1 MSLRRRLSWLLAS
14 LLLFIPMLGSGIIA
28 QSTGNKA
35 VGSSAAAQDDP
46 DFARAVKEWTTKP
59 EFSSPLVDHLPKVAG
74 VPSPKDVLGHH
85 IGEPKKLTY
94 YGDIVK
100 YFRALAAAS
109 PRVKVISIGK
119 SNEGRDLVVVFVGAD
134 ESIKNLETYRGY
146 LAQLADPRKVTDAQA
161 KEVIA
166 KAKPIYHLSGG
177 LHSGEVGPSE
187 MLMELAYRIAT
198 EDSSLVQQIRDN
210 VIVSITPV
218 ADPDGRDRNVDWYY
232 KYGINEVEGRTTGAG
247 VPYWGKYVFHDDN
260 RDINYSQVEMRA
272 LLDWYLQWHPPI
284 MHDLHQ
290 AQTLLYTFS
299 GQAPQNPNLDPILY
313 GELPAM
319 ANFEMSQMTK
329 YGMPGVWTHGFVDMW
344 SPGYLAFMS
353 SNHNGMIRMYEI
365 QGFSGAN
372 TQKMRLGNPNGTGV
386 NGVGGAAAA
395 GGGRGGTPA
404 AGAAGP
410 GATADPA
417 AAAAGRGNQATRD
430 WFRPLPATGEFDWS
444 LRNNTNYGET
454 GVLTALQY
462 TSQFPKI
469 ILENFYVKSRN
480 SVATGHKETV
490 AGYVIPS
497 GQRDMTRV
505 ERLVNLLRLQGI
517 EIGRATSEV
526 KLSDGTFPAGSF
538 VVKRDQPYSRLVKTL
553 LEKQVYPDPNL
564 RTYDD
569 TSWTMG
575 LMSHAEVKEIL
586 DKKIFDVA
594 VEPVNETEIHLA
606 GSLAGTGSTIA
617 VAHYGSNN
625 MITLRYR
632 LKDLKIQ
639 AAEKEFKHG
648 DVTFP
653 AGSFVIAGD
662 AARVKSEVEKLG
674 LTAVALPAA
683 PQVAL
688 HDLDLPRLAVYSIW
702 GNTQEIGWVRYAL
715 DRFEVPYDLIFKER
729 VKKGDLK
736 GAYDLIV
743 LPNQGGS
750 GKRLVFDI
758 ENRGQPIAY
767 TKSERFKN
775 LGMYGESDDI
785 TGGMGLEGVAEF
797 ERFVKAGGVLVTLG
811 TASYFPAE
819 FGVAPKVDAARTSG
833 QFYAPGPIIDA
844 EILKPEHPIFY
855 GYDKKVVPV
864 RYGNGPLLSVPTGAN
879 PFDGPP
885 VTPPPPAQSI
895 LMRYPGGDDHV
906 LSGLMRGAN
915 EVRNRAAI
923 VDEPSGKG
931 RVIMFAGNPCYR
943 WQNFGEFNML
953 FNTVLNFNDI
963 KTEAPKTTATDNPA
977 R

>member
-1 MSLRRRLSWLLAS
+1 MSEWCRPARLLVAAGAIALAVS
-14 LLLFIPMLGSGIIA
+14 TAVSA
-28 QSTGNKA
+28 QSSAKKA
-35 VGSSAAAQDDP
+35 VIANDE
-46 DFARAVKEWTTKP
+46 DFAKSVKEWTTRP
-59 EFSSPLVDHLPKVAG
+59 DFTSPLVDHLPKVAG
-74 VPSPKDVLGHH
+74 VPSPKEVLGHH

-94 YGDIVK
+94 YEDILK
-100 YFRALAAAS
+100 YYRALAAAS
-109 PRVKVISIGK
+109 PRVKVVSIGK
-119 SNEGRDLVVVFVGAD
+119 SNEHRDLVVVFVGSD
-134 ESIKNLETYRGY
+134 ESVKNLEQYRSY
-146 LAQLADPRKVTDAQA
+146 LAQLADPRTITPAQA
-161 KEVIA
+161 TQVIA

-187 MLMELAYRIAT
+187 MLMELAYRLVT
-198 EDSSLVQQIRDN
+198 EDSPIINAIRDN

-232 KYGINEVEGRTTGAG
+232 RYGINEAEGRTTGAG

-313 GELPAM
+313 GELPMM
-319 ANFEMSQMTK
+319 ANFEMAQMAK
-329 YGMPGVWTHGFVDMW
+329 YGMPGVWTHGYVDMW

-365 QGFSGAN
+365 QGTSGAN
-372 TQKMRLGNPNGTGV
+372 TTKMRLGNPSGSGANGTG
-386 NGVGGAAAA
+386 GAAPSS
-395 GGGRGGTPA
+395 GRG
-404 AGAAGP
+404 AGP
-410 GATADPA
+410 GVQPDA
-417 AAAAGRGNQATRD
+417 AAITAGRSNQAQRD
-430 WFRPLPATGEFDWS
+430 WFRPWPATGEFDWS
-444 LRNNTNYGET
+444 LRNNTNYAET

-462 TSQFPKI
+462 TSQFSKV

-480 SVATGHKETV
+480 SIETGRKETV
-490 AGYVIPS
+490 AGYVIPA

-505 ERLVNLLRLQGI
+505 ERLVNMLRMQGI
-517 EIGRATSEV
+517 EVGRASAEV
-526 KLSDGTFPAGSF
+526 KLQEGAFPAGSF
-538 VVKRDQPYSRLVKTL
+538 IVKRDQPYSRLAKIL
-553 LEKQVYPDPNL
+553 LEKQVYPDATS

-569 TSWTMG
+569 ASWTMG
-575 LMSHAEVKEIL
+575 LMSHAEVKEVA
-586 DKKIFDVA
+586 DKKILDVA
-594 VEPVNETEIHLA
+594 VTPVAEKEIHIP
-606 GSLAGTGSTIA
+606 GSLTGSGATFA
-617 VAHYGSNN
+617 VAHFGSNN

-632 LKDLKIQ
+632 LRELKVQ
-639 AAEKEFKHG
+639 AAEAEFKQG

-653 AGSFVIAGD
+653 AGSFIVSGD
-662 AARVKSEVEKLG
+662 GARVKSEVEKLG
-674 LTAVALPAA
+674 LTAVALTAT
-683 PQVAL
+683 PQVAM
-688 HDLDLPRLAVYSIW
+688 HDVDLPRIAMYSMW
-702 GNTQEIGWVRYAL
+702 GNTQEVGWVRYAF
-715 DRFEVPYDLIFKER
+715 DKFEIPFDLIYKER

-736 GAYDLIV
+736 AAYDVVI
-743 LPNQGGS
+743 LPMQGGS
-750 GKRLVFDI
+750 GKRIVFDI
-758 ENRGQPIAY
+758 ENRGQPIEY
-767 TKSERFKN
+767 KKSDKFKY

-797 ERFVKAGGVLVTLG
+797 EKFVKAGGVLVTLG

-819 FGVAPKVDAARTSG
+819 FGLAPRVDASRPTA

-855 GYDKKVVPV
+855 GYDKKTIPV
-864 RYGNGPLLSVPTGAN
+864 RYGNGPLLNVQTGFN
-879 PFDGPP
+879 PFADGAPAGPP
-885 VTPPPPAQSI
+885 PTPNSV

-915 EVRNRAAI
+915 EIRNRAAI

-931 RVIMFAGNPCYR
+931 RVILFAGNPCYR

-963 KTEAPKTTATDNPA
+963 KTEPPRGTATAPQ
-977 R
+977 

>member
-1 MSLRRRLSWLLAS
+1 MSLRRRLSWLFAS
-14 LLLFIPMLGSGIIA
+14 LVLLIPMLGSGIIA
-28 QSTGNKA
+28 QSAANKA
-35 VGSSAAAQDDP
+35 VGASATPTDDA
-46 DFARAVKEWTTKP
+46 DFARAVKEWTTRP

-94 YGDIVK
+94 YADIVK
-100 YFRALAAAS
+100 YYRALAAAT
-109 PRVKVISIGK
+109 PRVNVISIGK

-134 ESIKNLETYRGY
+134 ESIKNLESYRGY
-146 LAQLADPRKVTDAQA
+146 LGQLADPRTLTDEQA
-161 KEVIA
+161 KDVIA

-187 MLMELAYRIAT
+187 MLMELAYRLAT
-198 EDSSLVQQIRDN
+198 EDSALVKQIRDN

-232 KYGINEVEGRTTGAG
+232 KYGIHETEGRTTGAG

-372 TQKMRLGNPNGTGV
+372 TQKMRLGNPNGTGA
-386 NGVGGAAAA
+386 NGVGGGAT
-395 GGGRGGTPA
+395 GGGRGGP
-404 AGAAGP
+404 P
-410 GATADPA
+410 PADPA
-417 AAAAGRGNQATRD
+417 AAAAGRGSQATRD

-480 SVATGHKETV
+480 SVETGRKETV
-490 AGYVIPS
+490 AGYVIPA

-526 KLSDGTFPAGSF
+526 KLSEGTFPAGSF
-538 VVKRDQPYSRLVKTL
+538 VIKRDQPYSRLAKTL
-553 LEKQVYPDPNL
+553 LEKQVYPDQNL

-575 LMSHAEVKEIL
+575 LMSHADVKEIA

-594 VEPVNETEIHLA
+594 VAPVKEAEIHLA
-606 GSLAGTGSTIA
+606 GSMAGAGSTIA

-639 AAEKEFKHG
+639 AAEKEFKQG

-674 LTAVALPAA
+674 LTAAALASA
-683 PQVAL
+683 PQVPL
-688 HDLDLPRLAVYSIW
+688 HDLDLPKLAIYSIW

-736 GAYDLIV
+736 GSYDLIV
-743 LPNQGGS
+743 VPNQGGS

-767 TKSERFKN
+767 KKSEQFKN

-785 TGGMGLEGVAEF
+785 TGGMGTEGVSEF
-797 ERFVKAGGVLVTLG
+797 EKFVKGGGVLVTLG
-811 TASYFPAE
+811 TASFFPAE
-819 FGVAPKVDAARTSG
+819 FGLALKVDAARTTP

-855 GYDKKVVPV
+855 GYDKKMVPV
-864 RYGNGPLLSVPTGAN
+864 RYGNGPLLSVQTGAN

-885 VTPPPPAQSI
+885 ATPPPPAQSI

-931 RVIMFAGNPCYR
+931 RVILFAGNPCYR

-963 KTEAPKTTATDNPA
+963 KTPAPAAATTDNPA